1 MKSMKQTIKGSNS
14 LKFLVVLW
22 GFVKTV
28 NWIKSLIISI
38 YTDRIL
44 DLQE

>member
-1 MKSMKQTIKGSNS
+1 MKQTIKKGNNS

-28 NWIKSLIISI
+28 NWIKSLTISI